1 MRTGPTGARS
11 AVGRRIHPMDENGTP
26 PPQRRSATPTDLNL
40 LVPTTALTP
49 PLPVTT
55 TPAIPT
61 HAPAPA
67 HKAVQLVDVEE
78 RTIRRAG
85 DLVNAVLGA
94 LGIVLILLLAVYGR
108 ETTEGVMQDVQDVVE
123 GTLRDIFLLPIQLI
137 EGIVVFVVPVALA
150 VSLIVKRHW
159 RTLLR
164 AITAGVLGVLLAL
177 AGLWAVDLL
186 PLANPL
192 RMGLTLNAQWIIV
205 PALSAFVAALAAA
218 LTATGK
224 ASSGS
229 TIRWSWYALLLV
241 LVLAVIQGDLNIVGA
256 TASLLLGRVVGY
268 LTRWTI
274 GVHSTRATGPTLIAG
289 LRRAGLDPERVVR
302 LNAGPGEARS
312 TLITSTAPVGHNAQ
326 FLVDDGDAFARGVDD
341 GLPHMFSAPHSDSSR
356 PDPAPI
362 DTATLR
368 LMGSRRANTSN
379 GPREYAVW
387 SGDARSHVEVLD
399 DDRQVVGF
407 LANLWETIRIRG
419 TDARVSPGLRE
430 NAERAALM
438 AFAAGAAGV
447 STPQIR
453 GIARISD
460 SVIFVEDDV
469 PGGRR
474 LSELTVVDD
483 PVLDSLWR
491 QLRDAHDHGIAHR
504 SLSAEQVIVDADGA
518 PWIVGWRDGDI
529 AASELSRRIDLAQT
543 LCLLAGQFGAE
554 RALSTANR
562 NLTDGQLASIAP
574 LLQMVTLP
582 QSTRELVS
590 RAVLTE
596 LRDALTMLIPTADA
610 EPLQLRRFS
619 PKTLF
624 TVTMLLI
631 AVFLVLGSLN
641 FEEVVASFREAN
653 PWWLVAAFV
662 AGISTFF
669 GAALGLVAFTP
680 EKIGL
685 WRTTLAEVAAGIIAI
700 VAPAGVGPAAVE
712 IRYLTKSG
720 IASPLA
726 VATVSLAMVSRFI
739 GTVVMLALITFMT
752 GSGGSITLPSTAV
765 VVGIVLVVA
774 VVGILVAIPAIRAW
788 AWAKIEPLA
797 KQIWPRFVWV
807 LGSPRRLIIGFCGAL
822 VMTVA
827 YVLAFGMTL
836 AAFGYTL
843 PVATLTIT
851 YLASSAA
858 GSLVPTPAGIGA
870 VELALAS
877 GLTVAGIPASA
888 ALSVTLVFRVLT
900 LWLRIPVG
908 WLALRYLQKTNAL

>member
-1 MRTGPTGARS
+1 
-11 AVGRRIHPMDENGTP
+11 MDDRGEKAA
-26 PPQRRSATPTDLNL
+26 QRRSATPTDASL
-40 LVPTTALTP
+40 LWPTTALTP
-49 PLPVTT
+49 PLPVAA
-55 TPAIPT
+55 TPPLPSV
-61 HAPAPA
+61 APAPA
-67 HKAVQLVDVEE
+67 HTTVQLVDVEE

-85 DLVNAVLGA
+85 DLVYAVIGA
-94 LGIVLILLLAVYGR
+94 LGIVLVLLLAVYGR
-108 ETTEGVMQDVQDVVE
+108 ETTEGVTQDVQGVVE

-137 EGIVVFVVPVALA
+137 EGIVVFVVPIAVA
-150 VSLIVKRHW
+150 VSLIIKRHW

-164 AITAGVLGVLLAL
+164 AGAAGALGMMLAIL
-177 AGLWAVDLL
+177 GLWAVDLL

-192 RMGLTLNAQWIIV
+192 RMGLTLNAQWIII
-205 PALSAFVAALAAA
+205 PALSPFVTALTAA

-224 ASSGS
+224 ASNGPAV
-229 TIRWSWYALLLV
+229 RWSWYALLLV
-241 LVLAVIQGDLNIVGA
+241 LILAVIQGDLNIVGA

-289 LRRAGLDPERVVR
+289 LRRAGLDPDRVVR
-302 LNAGPGEARS
+302 LNAGPGGPRS

-326 FLVDDGDAFARGVDD
+326 FRVNDDGDLFATTAND
-341 GLPHMFSAPHSDSSR
+341 GLPHVFSVLTTDSTV

-362 DTATLR
+362 DEGTLR
-368 LMGSRRANTSN
+368 LMRSHRSLTSN
-379 GPREYAVW
+379 GPRTYAVW

-419 TDARVSPGLRE
+419 TDTRVSPGLRE

-438 AFAAGAAGV
+438 AFAASAAGV

-474 LSELTVVDD
+474 LNQLTEVDD
-483 PVLDSLWR
+483 AVLDSLWT

-504 SLSAEQVIVDADGA
+504 SLTAEHVIVAADGT
-518 PWIVGWRDGDI
+518 PWIVGWGDGDI
-529 AASELSRRIDLAQT
+529 AASELSRRIDLSQT
-543 LCLLAGQFGAE
+543 LCLLAGQFGTE
-554 RALSTANR
+554 RALSAANR

-596 LRDALTMLIPTADA
+596 LRDALTLLIPTADA

-631 AVFLVLGSLN
+631 AVFLVVGSLN
-641 FEEVVASFREAN
+641 FEEVAASFRAAN
-653 PWWLVAAFV
+653 PWWLLGAFAA
-662 AGISTFF
+662 GLSTFF
-669 GAALGLVAFTP
+669 GAALGLIAFTP
-680 EKIGL
+680 EKLGL

-720 IASPLA
+720 IAGPLA
-726 VATVSLAMVSRFI
+726 VATVSLAMVSRFV
-739 GTVVMLALITFMT
+739 GTVVMLGLVTFMT
-752 GSGGSITLPSTAV
+752 GSGGSITLPSTALLIV
-765 VVGIVLVVA
+765 VVLVVS
-774 VVGILVAIPAIRAW
+774 VVGILVAIPAIRTW
-788 AWAKIEPLA
+788 AWAKLEPTA

-807 LGSPRRLIIGFCGAL
+807 LGSPRRLILGFSGAL

-836 AAFGYTL
+836 AAFGHTL
-843 PVATLTIT
+843 PVAVLTIT
-851 YLASSAA
+851 YLASNAA

-877 GLTVAGIPASA
+877 GLTVAGIPASV

-908 WLALRYLQKTNAL
+908 WLALRHLQRTNAL